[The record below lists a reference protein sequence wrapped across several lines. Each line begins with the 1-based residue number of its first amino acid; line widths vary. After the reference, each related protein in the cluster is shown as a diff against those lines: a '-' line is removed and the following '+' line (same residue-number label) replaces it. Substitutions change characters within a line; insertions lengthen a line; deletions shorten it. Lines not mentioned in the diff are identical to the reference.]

1 MARRRLDPG
10 WLAFGVALLV
20 RAVVV
25 LLSAER
31 FPAAADGAFY
41 QVVAERIAQGD
52 GYTWLWP
59 DGAVTYAAH
68 YPIGYPALLGAVYA
82 VFGAAPWVAM
92 TVAALLGALS
102 ALAASRLVGSLGRR
116 AALAAGLGV
125 ALHPSLVL
133 YTPALMTE
141 GVVGS
146 GVLLLGWLTL
156 ARGRAG
162 RWGWLLAG
170 LGLGVLCLFRPQVIL
185 LAPALA
191 WLATPAR
198 RAGGGAP
205 ARAISTEK
213 LTDEPSHAY
222 QTEKLTD
229 PSRALRTEPRISD
242 PRGDNSTVELTESV
256 ARARLGG
263 SLRWLARAAAITLV
277 ALLVTSP
284 WTARNCAKMDRC
296 VWVSANGGWNLLIG
310 TGPGATG
317 AWVPVEEV
325 GFPDECREVW
335 GEAEKDACF
344 SRAGRRYLQRDFLR
358 WLALIPK
365 KLSYTFDY
373 GDASGWYLSQSNPE
387 AFGERAR
394 TVAFVAELVGLR
406 LTALVLF
413 VGLVRLALRQAQ
425 GRRARSLV
433 MGLIV
438 LGAPWLLL
446 EWLWPTYLVVL
457 VLALWLRPR
466 HPALVLGLWTL
477 ATTALVHAVF
487 FGASRYALVA
497 APALVASAV
506 AAWVLT
512 GRREEGDTRGN
523 QGAAPGGEADAAD
536 YDRGSRPSPGAS
548 HRQ

>member
-1 MARRRLDPG
+1 MTARGRLDPG
-10 WLAFGVALLV
+10 WLAFGVALVV
-20 RAVVV
+20 RSVVV

-41 QVVAERIAQGD
+41 QVVAERIAQGE

-68 YPIGYPALLGAVYA
+68 YPIGYPALLGAAYA

-92 TVAALLGALS
+92 MVAALLGAFS
-102 ALAASRLVGSLGRR
+102 ALAAARLVGSLGRG

-146 GVLLLGWLTL
+146 GVLLLGWLAL
-156 ARGRAG
+156 ACGRGG

-170 LGLGVLCLFRPQVIL
+170 LGLGVLCLFRPQIIL

-191 WLATPAR
+191 WLA
-198 RAGGGAP
+198 AP
-205 ARAISTEK
+205 AKRGILTQKAGKLTDELSGGIQAAELADERELRSVI
-213 LTDEPSHAY
+213 LTDEPSSTI
-222 QTEKLTD
+222 Q
-229 PSRALRTEPRISD
+229 SVEPTNA
-242 PRGDNSTVELTESV
+242 PQGDEAAT
-256 ARARLGG
+256 AAQR

-277 ALLVTSP
+277 ALLVTAP
-284 WTARNCAKMDRC
+284 WAARNCAKMDQC

-310 TGPGATG
+310 AGPGATG
-317 AWVPVEEV
+317 AWVPIEEV

-344 SRAGRRYLQRDFLR
+344 SRAGRRYLLSDLPR
-358 WLALIPK
+358 WLALIPN

-373 GDASGWYLSQSNPE
+373 SDASGWYLSQSNPE
-387 AFGERAR
+387 VFGARVR

-413 VGLVRLALRQAQ
+413 VGLSRLALR
-425 GRRARSLV
+425 RARGGSGRHLV
-433 MGLIV
+433 AVLIA
-438 LGAPWLLL
+438 LGAPWLFLK
-446 EWLWPTYLVVL
+446 WLWPATIVTLL
-457 VLALWLRPR
+457 LAAWVRPR
-466 HPALVLGLWTL
+466 EPALALGLWAL

-497 APALVASAV
+497 APALVTAAV

-512 GRREEGDTRGN
+512 GRRDKGDTPEH
-523 QGAAPGGEADAAD
+523 QGAAPRGEADVAED
-536 YDRGSRPSPGAS
+536 HG
-548 HRQ
+548 